1 MEVILAI
8 SSDSGEEVSV
18 DSLPCG
24 RWENRRNPCAKV
36 MEPQCVISSLLVGY
50 FLILRFVHWLIY
62 ICTWACHSWKENM
75 L

>member
-24 RWENRRNPCAKV
+24 RWEIEGILVLKLWNHNV
-36 MEPQCVISSLLVGY
+36 LLVV
-50 FLILRFVHWLIY
+50 F
-62 ICTWACHSWKENM
+62 SWGTF
-75 L
+75 